1 MSKYGVCVCVLC
13 VKCTCSAK
21 TGKRTQN
28 EDNTKPEIS
37 ATAFINMVT
46 YPEYVAS
53 IAVKC
58 D

>member
-1 MSKYGVCVCVLC
+1 MCVLC

-37 ATAFINMVT
+37 AVAGRTLNMLQ
-46 YPEYVAS
+46 ALL
-53 IAVKC
+53 
-58 D
+58 